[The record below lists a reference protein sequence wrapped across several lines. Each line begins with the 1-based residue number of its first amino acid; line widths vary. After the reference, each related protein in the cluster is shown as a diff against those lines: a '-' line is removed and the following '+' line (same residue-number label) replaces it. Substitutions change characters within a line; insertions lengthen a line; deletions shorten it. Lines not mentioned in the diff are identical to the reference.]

1 MARQVI
7 AVVLVA
13 IATFSLASLWTAT
26 ADGQT
31 PRVYVLDVNG
41 TISSVTTEALNEAIA
56 TATASSSALVLAID
70 TPGGTL
76 DATFDIVDAIER
88 SSVPVIGY
96 VTPAGARA
104 WSAGTFILLS
114 THVAAMAPRTIIGSA
129 QPVTIGPTG
138 GAVPVTDSKIINA
151 LTEFIE
157 VRARAHG
164 RNETAAKAFV
174 TENLNLDAAEAR
186 AFGVVEYQANTTREV
201 LALVDGTTVTTSSGP
216 YTFRT
221 ADAEIIPISSSVR
234 ILIFRSLAE
243 PILASLLLFIG
254 LYWLIFGVTSPG
266 HGSEVGGA
274 ILLIAG
280 LIGLGVL
287 GVDPGGLILIAIG
300 AALLVA
306 ELYSPGLGA
315 LGIGG
320 FIAVILGS
328 LLLFSAGPI
337 VIAQDALMQLFLV
350 LLIAPIGFGAFFLF
364 AAYKVVEVR
373 RRKPMGW
380 AMMGEVAKAVDDL
393 EPGREGF
400 VLYQGELWRAI
411 ASLPVKKGEKAKI
424 VSKDGPVL
432 RVSPTSNSDSGR
444 IENEHDKG

>member
-13 IATFSLASLWTAT
+13 TAIFSLASLWTAP

-41 TISSVTTEALNEAIA
+41 TISSVTTEALNEAIT

-151 LTEFIE
+151 LTAFIE

-186 AFGVVEYQANTTREV
+186 AFGVVEYEANTIREV
-201 LALVDGTTVTTSSGP
+201 LALVDGTNVTTSSGP

-221 ADAEIIPISSSVR
+221 ANAEIIPISSSVR
-234 ILIFRSLAE
+234 VLIFRSLAD

-300 AALLVA
+300 AALLIA
-306 ELYSPGLGA
+306 ELYSPGFGA
-315 LGIGG
+315 LGVGG
-320 FIAVILGS
+320 FIAIILGS

-380 AMMGEVAKAVDDL
+380 AMMGEVAEAVDDL
-393 EPGREGF
+393 EPGKEGF
-400 VLYQGELWRAI
+400 VLYQGELWKAI
-411 ASLPVKKGEKAKI
+411 ASLPVKKGEKTKIEAKE
-424 VSKDGPVL
+424 GPVL
-432 RVSPTSNSDSGR
+432 HVSPTTNGDGER
-444 IENEHDKG
+444 IENKKDKD